1 MIVEI
6 CANSFESAIAAQN
19 GGANRIELCTQL
31 AVGGLTPTHQLI
43 KKVMPEL
50 SIPVHVLVRPRKG
63 NFCYSKE
70 ELNIMK
76 NDIEFCK
83 SIGCSGVV
91 SGILKSDLTIDLIA
105 TKQLIEVANG
115 IDFTFHRAFDCVKDP
130 LKSLKHLIDLKV
142 KRVLSSELKPNA
154 IIGTSSLRREFQIK
168 KIRNDINCK
177 LIRGNVDTRIKKLN
191 DGLYDAIILS
201 YAGIKSLSIED
212 KIAEIFSTQE
222 IIPSAGQGIISLQCR
237 NDDKNIIS
245 ILDSANDQK
254 TYLRAHAERNVL
266 KVLEGDCETA
276 VGVHSVIE
284 GDEII
289 LEAELFSLD
298 GKQRF
303 YEKKSSKIENSKSLG
318 EEVGKILKVKS
329 NNSYKK

>member
-1 MIVEI
+1 MNKKIVI
-6 CANSFESAIAAQN
+6 GSRGSKLALVYAQN
-19 GGANRIELCTQL
+19 AKDKIVQNTDLNDEDIIIKEITTKGDQVQDKRLSE
-31 AVGGLTPTHQLI
+31 VGGKGLFSTNIENELQDKKIDIAVHALKDMPANETNGLRTNTFLKRNDPREILI
-43 KKVMPEL
+43 TKDKK
-50 SIPVHVLVRPRKG
+50 K
-63 NFCYSKE
+63 
-70 ELNIMK
+70 
-76 NDIEFCK
+76 
-83 SIGCSGVV
+83 
-91 SGILKSDLTIDLIA
+91 LK
-105 TKQLIEVANG
+105 
-115 IDFTFHRAFDCVKDP
+115 
-130 LKSLKHLIDLKV
+130 DLKAQ
-142 KRVLSSELKPNA
+142 A
-154 IIGTSSLRREFQIK
+154 IIGTSSYRREFQIK
-168 KIRNDINCK
+168 KIRSDLNCK

-212 KIAEIFSTQE
+212 KITEIFSTQE

-237 NDDKNIIS
+237 NDNEDIIS
-245 ILDSANDQK
+245 ILDSINDQK

-276 VGVHSVIE
+276 VGAHSIIE
-284 GDEII
+284 GDKIF

-303 YEKKSSKIENSKSLG
+303 YEKKSSKIENAKSLG

>member
-1 MIVEI
+1 MNKKIVIGSRGSKLALIYAQTAKNKIIQNTDLNDEDIIIKEI
-6 CANSFESAIAAQN
+6 TTKGDQVQDKRLSE
-19 GGANRIELCTQL
+19 
-31 AVGGLTPTHQLI
+31 VGGKGLFSTNIENELQDKKIDIAVHALKDMPAIETDGLRTNTFLERNDPREILI
-43 KKVMPEL
+43 TKDKKKLKDLHPE
-50 SIPVHVLVRPRKG
+50 
-63 NFCYSKE
+63 
-70 ELNIMK
+70 
-76 NDIEFCK
+76 
-83 SIGCSGVV
+83 
-91 SGILKSDLTIDLIA
+91 
-105 TKQLIEVANG
+105 
-115 IDFTFHRAFDCVKDP
+115 
-130 LKSLKHLIDLKV
+130 
-142 KRVLSSELKPNA
+142 A
-154 IIGTSSLRREFQIK
+154 IIGTSSYRREFQIK
-168 KIRNDINCK
+168 QIRSDLNCK

-212 KIAEIFSTQE
+212 KITEIFSTQE

-237 NDDKNIIS
+237 NDDEDIIS
-245 ILDSANDQK
+245 VLDSINDQK

-276 VGVHSVIE
+276 VGAHSVIE

-289 LEAELFSLD
+289 LQAELFSLD

-303 YEKKSSKIENSKSLG
+303 YEKKSSKIENAKSLG